1 MSQKISH
8 AGVIESIQGDSI
20 KVRIVQTS
28 ACAACKVASH
38 CNAAESKVK
47 IVDVVGADA
56 SRYQLGQEVV
66 VWASKDVAN
75 RALVLG
81 FGLPFLLM
89 IAVLIIVLYI
99 TGNEGVAALSALGSL
114 VPYYFLLWWYRDSV
128 QRGISFRIEDRIHN

>member
-8 AGVIESIQGDSI
+8 AGVIESIEGDSI

-28 ACAACKVASH
+28 ACAACKVAGH

-47 IVDVVGADA
+47 IVDVVGTDA
-56 SRYQLGQEVV
+56 TRYQLGQEVV

-75 RALVLG
+75 KALVLG

-89 IAVLIIVLYI
+89 IAVLVIVLHV
-99 TGNEGVAALSALGSL
+99 TDNEGAAALSALGSL
-114 VPYYFLLWWYRDSV
+114 LLYYGLLWLRRDSI
-128 QRGISFRIEDRIHN
+128 QRGISFRIEEKNT

>member
-8 AGVIESIQGDSI
+8 AGVIESIEGDSI

-28 ACAACKVASH
+28 ACAACKVAGH

-56 SRYQLGQEVV
+56 TRYQLGQEVV

-75 RALVLG
+75 KALVLG
-81 FGLPFLLM
+81 FGLPFLM
-89 IAVLIIVLYI
+89 MVAVLVLMLYI
-99 TGNEGVAALSALGSL
+99 TDNEGVAALSALGSL
-114 VPYYFLLWWYRDSV
+114 LLYYGLLWLRRESI
-128 QRGISFRIEDRIHN
+128 QRGISFRIEEKNT

>member
-8 AGVIESIQGDSI
+8 TGVIESIEGDSI

-28 ACAACKVASH
+28 ACAACKVAGH

-56 SRYQLGQEVV
+56 TRFQLGQEVV
-66 VWASKDVAN
+66 VWASKHVAN
-75 RALVLG
+75 KALLLD

-89 IAVLIIVLYI
+89 IAVLVIVLHVAD
-99 TGNEGVAALSALGSL
+99 NEGIAALAALGSL
-114 VPYYFLLWWYRDSV
+114 LPYYGLLCLRRESI
-128 QRGISFRIEDRIHN
+128 QRGISFRIEEKNT

>member
-8 AGVIESIQGDSI
+8 AGVIESIEGDSI

-28 ACAACKVASH
+28 ACAACKVAGH

-56 SRYQLGQEVV
+56 TRYQLGQEVV

-75 RALVLG
+75 KALVLG

-89 IAVLIIVLYI
+89 IAVLVIVLHV
-99 TGNEGVAALSALGSL
+99 TDNEGVAALSALGSL
-114 VPYYFLLWWYRDSV
+114 LLYYGLLWLRRDSI
-128 QRGISFRIEDRIHN
+128 QRGISFRIEEKNT

>member
-8 AGVIESIQGDSI
+8 TGVIESIQGDSI

-28 ACAACKVASH
+28 ACAACKVAGH

-56 SRYQLGQEVV
+56 TRYQLGQEVV

-75 RALVLG
+75 KALVLG
-81 FGLPFLLM
+81 FGLPFLM
-89 IAVLIIVLYI
+89 MVAVLVLMLYI
-99 TGNEGVAALSALGSL
+99 TDNEGVAALSALGSL
-114 VPYYFLLWWYRDSV
+114 LLYYGLLWLRRDSI
-128 QRGISFRIEDRIHN
+128 QRGISFRLEEKNT

>member
-8 AGVIESIQGDSI
+8 AGVIESIEGDSI

-28 ACAACKVASH
+28 ACAACKVAGH

-56 SRYQLGQEVV
+56 TRYQLGQEVV

-75 RALVLG
+75 KALVLG

-89 IAVLIIVLYI
+89 IAVLVIVLHV
-99 TGNEGVAALSALGSL
+99 TDNEGAAALSALGSL
-114 VPYYFLLWWYRDSV
+114 LLYYGLLWLRRDSI
-128 QRGISFRIEDRIHN
+128 QRGISFRIEEKNT